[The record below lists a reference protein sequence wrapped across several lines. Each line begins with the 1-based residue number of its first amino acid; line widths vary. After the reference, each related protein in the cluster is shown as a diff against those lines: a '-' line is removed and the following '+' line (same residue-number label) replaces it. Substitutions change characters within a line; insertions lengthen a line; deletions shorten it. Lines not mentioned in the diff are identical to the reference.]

1 MQKIAP
7 KVGPLPPYCCVWD
20 CQPPV
25 MPAVATFTGDMWQ
38 CYLYNQ
44 TPRTVIA
51 TQQWRGG
58 HVYLRT
64 QNMDVLESGGAER
77 QRGKLKS
84 IESAS
89 PLCSCSR
96 WLPPAAASQLLITF
110 VNKPSGEE
118 NLFLNHITDG
128 RGWWGK
134 FITDIIC
141 LLWSPRAG

>member
-20 CQPPV
+20 CQPRV
-25 MPAVATFTGDMWQ
+25 SPAVATFTGDIWQ

-44 TPRTVIA
+44 TPGQLLRPNNGAADMFTSALRIW
-51 TQQWRGG
+51 TFWRA
-58 HVYLRT
+58 
-64 QNMDVLESGGAER
+64 EEPSGGGENWN
-77 QRGKLKS
+77 LLS
-84 IESAS
+84 LLL
-89 PLCSCSR
+89 LCSCSR